1 MWNRIES
8 NFVYRKL
15 SLPCFRVWW
24 VWWEGMGECIDYS
37 ASVNSWFHFI
47 PLILQAG
54 LWGFL
59 QVVFFFYLLVLILT
73 EQKVSS
79 LLYLVTEQVF
89 INFIYYCKIH
99 ILIWKQV
106 IYNVSTNS
114 VIEHSTLYQI
124 FWFGNS
130 IMWLLKVRNL
140 HKCPFLWLFKILYN
154 LCHQFHCRTLRCQ
167 LNSEVG
173 SWCLV
178 TTCPENTADMHMLSE
193 SAFVPALTM
202 KTAIRVVV
210 KGR

>member
-1 MWNRIES
+1 MH
-8 NFVYRKL
+8 L
-15 SLPCFRVWW
+15 SIVGFTSFP
-24 VWWEGMGECIDYS
+24 
-37 ASVNSWFHFI
+37 WFCRLAYGAFHRLF
-47 PLILQAG
+47 
-54 LWGFL
+54 
-59 QVVFFFYLLVLILT
+59 FFFYLLVLIL
-73 EQKVSS
+73 QKKKVSS

-114 VIEHSTLYQI
+114 VIEHCTLYQI

-202 KTAIRVVV
+202 KTCIRVVV